1 MLSTSATWPW
11 LNTLNFAEHS
21 NPAEHLNYNEHL
33 DSNEHYTPY
42 PLNVLTLCV
51 SVLLCSASL

>member
-11 LNTLNFAEHS
+11 LNTLNIAEHS

-33 DSNEHYTPY
+33 NSNEH
-42 PLNVLTLCV
+42 
-51 SVLLCSASL
+51 